1 MMLAKVIGTVVADT
15 RTASM
20 GGQLLRLVQPLDAHT
35 LEAEGGIYVAADVTG
50 AGDGELVMLSS
61 GASARK
67 AGNLQKAPVDLAIIA
82 IIDELAGAD
91 GVIYR
96 STRKDGTA

>member
-1 MMLAKVIGTVVADT
+1 MILAKVIGTVVADA
-15 RTASM
+15 RVSSM
-20 GGQLLRLVQPLDAHT
+20 GGQLLRLVQLVDGRT
-35 LEAEGGIYVAADVTG
+35 LEPRGGIFVAADVTG

-67 AGNLQKAPVDLAIIA
+67 ADNLQNAPVDLAIIA

-91 GVIYR
+91 GTLYR
-96 STRKDGTA
+96 STRKEGVV

>member
-1 MMLAKVIGTVVADT
+1 MILAKVIGTVVADA
-15 RTASM
+15 RVSSM
-20 GGQLLRLVQPLDAHT
+20 GGQLLRLVQLVDGRT
-35 LEAEGGIYVAADVTG
+35 LEPRGGIFVAADVTG

-82 IIDELAGAD
+82 IIDELAGTG
-91 GVIYR
+91 GVIYH
-96 STRKDGTA
+96 STRKEGVV

>member
-1 MMLAKVIGTVVADT
+1 MILAKVIGTVVADA
-15 RTASM
+15 RVSSM
-20 GGQLLRLVQPLDAHT
+20 GGQLLRLVQLLDGRT
-35 LEAEGGIYVAADVTG
+35 LEANGGICVAADVTG

-67 AGNLQKAPVDLAIIA
+67 AGNLQNAPVDLVIIA

-91 GVIYR
+91 GAIYR
-96 STRKDGTA
+96 STRKDGVV

>member
-1 MMLAKVIGTVVADT
+1 MILAKVIGTVVADT
-15 RTASM
+15 RVSSM
-20 GGQLLRLVQPLDAHT
+20 GGQLLRLVQLLDGRT
-35 LEAEGGIYVAADVTG
+35 LEPKGGIFVVADVTG
-50 AGDGELVMLSS
+50 AGDSELVMLSS

-67 AGNLQKAPVDLAIIA
+67 AAGLQNAPVDLAIIA

-96 STRKDGTA
+96 STRKDGAA

>member
-1 MMLAKVIGTVVADT
+1 MILAKVIGTVVADA
-15 RTASM
+15 RVSSM
-20 GGQLLRLVQPLDAHT
+20 SGQLLRLVQLVDGLT
-35 LEAEGGIYVAADVTG
+35 LEARGGIFVAADVTG

-67 AGNLQKAPVDLAIIA
+67 AGNLQNAPVDLAIIA

-91 GVIYR
+91 GTIYR
-96 STRKDGTA
+96 STRKEGVV

>member
-1 MMLAKVIGTVVADT
+1 MMLGKVIGTVVADT
-15 RTASM
+15 RVSTM
-20 GGQLLRLVQPLDAHT
+20 GGQHLRLVQMLDART
-35 LEAEGGIYVAADVTG
+35 LESKGGIYVAADVTG

-67 AGNLQKAPVDLAIIA
+67 AEGLQKAPVDLAIIA
-82 IIDELAGAD
+82 IIDELAGAS

-96 STRKDGTA
+96 SKPREGAV